1 MAFDLDVGGGST
13 VTVSAPDRETYSD
26 NLSGALQFMVANGL
40 YRILELTGSAFGAFG
55 AGVAVQFMDR
65 IEPSLVEYA
74 APIIDVLL
82 ASSDLDTTLRD
93 FLTKLREPTHAGA
106 AAILGGMGSQIGGAI
121 VGSTLA
127 SLTAGL
133 TYSVNRSN
141 RPALP
146 SLTDALAMERRGVPL
161 DHSVDYIMQSLG
173 YHDDYITGYREI
185 TQGRAGLGDLIG
197 SFKRGLTHEIDVRA
211 ELVKRGVAPDS
222 IELLIR
228 NAEEI
233 LDVGSIIQA
242 WQRDIMSSS
251 TMRAMLQNRQ
261 FSNVTIDMLKE
272 LSHPIPGPSD
282 LVSMGVREAWRDD
295 IAALWG
301 YDKDSPP
308 ELAENMAKHGYDPE
322 WAKRYWR
329 AHWTLP
335 SAGQAFEMLHRGTI
349 DAAELQTLL
358 RALDIPSRWRDALT
372 DIAWTPYTRV
382 DVRRMY
388 GLGVLDED
396 AVRDSYKALGYDPE
410 KAENMTQFT
419 LLYENS
425 DGTSKIDEYK
435 ELTRSVVIQAFVKG
449 ILDKAE
455 ATTRLMGI
463 GYEQVDIDIM
473 LELASWTKELSET
486 PDYET
491 EYAKDVKSIIE
502 KAYSRRLLSHTE
514 AVNSL
519 TDLGYGDTE
528 AEYLLSSVDFWYG
541 FESLNSEL
549 KAVGDA
555 YVSRAYNRTDTVSA
569 LGTLGVPSNMQ
580 DQVLGDLD
588 TERKHRSR
596 RLTEAQYRRALGQEL
611 LTADEYAEAMRG
623 LGYSDSDV
631 WLLVNMAAGSE
642 SAGSKPR
649 TGEYL

>member
-1 MAFDLDVGGGST
+1 
-13 VTVSAPDRETYSD
+13 
-26 NLSGALQFMVANGL
+26 
-40 YRILELTGSAFGAFG
+40 
-55 AGVAVQFMDR
+55 
-65 IEPSLVEYA
+65 
-74 APIIDVLL
+74 
-82 ASSDLDTTLRD
+82 
-93 FLTKLREPTHAGA
+93 
-106 AAILGGMGSQIGGAI
+106 
-121 VGSTLA
+121 
-127 SLTAGL
+127 
-133 TYSVNRSN
+133 
-141 RPALP
+141 
-146 SLTDALAMERRGVPL
+146 
-161 DHSVDYIMQSLG
+161 
-173 YHDDYITGYREI
+173 
-185 TQGRAGLGDLIG
+185 
-197 SFKRGLTHEIDVRA
+197 
-211 ELVKRGVAPDS
+211 
-222 IELLIR
+222 
-228 NAEEI
+228 
-233 LDVGSIIQA
+233 
-242 WQRDIMSSS
+242 
-251 TMRAMLQNRQ
+251 
-261 FSNVTIDMLKE
+261 
-272 LSHPIPGPSD
+272 
-282 LVSMGVREAWRDD
+282 
-295 IAALWG
+295 
-301 YDKDSPP
+301 
-308 ELAENMAKHGYDPE
+308 
-322 WAKRYWR
+322 
-329 AHWTLP
+329 
-335 SAGQAFEMLHRGTI
+335 
-349 DAAELQTLL
+349 
-358 RALDIPSRWRDALT
+358 
-372 DIAWTPYTRV
+372 
-382 DVRRMY
+382 
-388 GLGVLDED
+388 VLDED
-396 AVRDSYKALGYDPE
+396 AVRESYKALGYDAE

-419 LLYENS
+419 VLYENS